1 MIVEEKQFAWRI
13 RQAWHREIN
22 KSPRLS
28 PSEVATNLLQAF
40 AAKWQR
46 HHATTWQ
53 ATDEATAGLEPGRG
67 DATRILQYGQ
77 LA

>member
-13 RQAWHREIN
+13 RQAWHMELN
-22 KSPRLS
+22 KSASLG
-28 PSEVATNLLQAF
+28 PSKVATNLLL
-40 AAKWQR
+40 AKWQR

-53 ATDEATAGLEPGRG
+53 ATDEATAGPESGRG
-67 DATRILQYGQ
+67 DAARILQYGQ